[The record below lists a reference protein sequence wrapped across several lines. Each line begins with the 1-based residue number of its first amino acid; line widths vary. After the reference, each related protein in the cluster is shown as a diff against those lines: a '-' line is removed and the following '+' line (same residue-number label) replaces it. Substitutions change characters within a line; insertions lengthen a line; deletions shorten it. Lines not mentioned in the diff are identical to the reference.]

1 MGNRNH
7 KGVGVKT
14 NYVLIDLENIQ
25 PEHLSVLAGQNFKV
39 LVFVGE
45 NQSKI
50 PFDLVSAA
58 QSLGKNAEY
67 IKIQGNGPNALDFHI
82 AFYIG
87 QFSTENRDSHFHIIS
102 KDKGFDPLIKHLES
116 KKIRVHRHKAISEI
130 PLPKPAKAKKA
141 SQGPKPAS
149 SALQEERLQ
158 KIVEFLTA
166 RGSAKPRKLKTLS
179 NSINALFSKSL
190 AENELNALIDEL
202 VKRGTIVVG
211 NNEKNV
217 SYKLKK

>member
-1 MGNRNH
+1 MNM
-7 KGVGVKT
+7 
-14 NYVLIDLENIQ
+14 NYVLIDLENTQ
-25 PEHLSVLAGQNFKV
+25 PEHLSVLTGQNFKV
-39 LVFVGE
+39 LVFVGQ

-50 PFDLVSAA
+50 SFDLVSAV
-58 QSLGKNAEY
+58 QHLGKNAEY

-87 QFSTENRDSHFHIIS
+87 QFSAENRDSHFHIIS

-116 KKIRVHRHKAISEI
+116 KKIRVHRHKAVSDI

-141 SQGPKPAS
+141 SQGSKAAS
-149 SALQEERLQ
+149 SAIKAENIQ

-190 AENELNALIDEL
+190 TENELKALIDEL
-202 VKRGTIVVG
+202 VKRGVVIVSS
-211 NNEKNV
+211 NKTNV
-217 SYKLKK
+217 SYQLKK

>member
-1 MGNRNH
+1 MNM
-7 KGVGVKT
+7 

-25 PEHLSVLAGQNFKV
+25 PDHLSVLTGQNFKV
-39 LVFVGE
+39 LVFVGQ

-50 PFDLVSAA
+50 SFDLVSAV
-58 QSLGKNAEY
+58 QHLGKNAEY

-87 QFSTENRDSHFHIIS
+87 QFSVENKDAHFHIIS

-116 KKIRVHRHKAISEI
+116 KKIRVHRHKAVSEI
-130 PLPKPAKAKKA
+130 PLPKPAKVKKETA
-141 SQGPKPAS
+141 HVSKPAS
-149 SALQEERLQ
+149 AAITAERVQ

-179 NSINALFSKSL
+179 NSINSFFKKSL
-190 AENELNALIDEL
+190 TENELSALIDEL
-202 VKRGTIVVG
+202 VKRGIVVVSS
-211 NNEKNV
+211 NQTNV

>member
-1 MGNRNH
+1 M
-7 KGVGVKT
+7 

-39 LVFVGE
+39 LVFVGQ

-50 PFDLVSAA
+50 SFDLVSAV
-58 QSLGKNAEY
+58 QHLGKNAKY

-87 QFSTENRDSHFHIIS
+87 QFSAENKDAHFHIIS

-116 KKIRVHRHKAISEI
+116 KKIRVHRHKAISDI

-141 SQGPKPAS
+141 SQGSKAAS
-149 SALQEERLQ
+149 SAIKAENIQ

-166 RGSAKPRKLKTLS
+166 RGNAKPRKLKTLS

-190 AENELNALIDEL
+190 TENELKALIDEL
-202 VKRGTIVVG
+202 VKRGVVIVSS
-211 NNEKNV
+211 NQTNV
-217 SYKLKK
+217 SYQLKK

>member
-1 MGNRNH
+1 MNM
-7 KGVGVKT
+7 

-25 PEHLSVLAGQNFKV
+25 PEHLSVLTGQNFKV
-39 LVFVGE
+39 LVFVGQ

-50 PFDLVSAA
+50 SFDLVSAV
-58 QSLGKNAEY
+58 QHLGKNAEY

-87 QFSTENRDSHFHIIS
+87 QFSAENSDSHFHIIS

-116 KKIRVHRHKAISEI
+116 KKIRVHRHKAISDI

-141 SQGPKPAS
+141 AQGSKAAS
-149 SALQEERLQ
+149 SAIKAENIQ
-158 KIVEFLTA
+158 KIVEFLIA
-166 RGSAKPRKLKTLS
+166 RGNAKPRKLKTLS

-190 AENELNALIDEL
+190 TENELKALIDEL
-202 VKRGTIVVG
+202 VKRGVVIVSS
-211 NNEKNV
+211 NQTNV
-217 SYKLKK
+217 SYQLKK

>member
-1 MGNRNH
+1 M
-7 KGVGVKT
+7 

-25 PEHLSVLAGQNFKV
+25 PEHLSVLTGQNFKV
-39 LVFVGE
+39 LVFVGQ

-50 PFDLVSAA
+50 SFDLVSAV
-58 QSLGKNAEY
+58 QHLGKNAEY

-87 QFSTENRDSHFHIIS
+87 QFSVENKDAHFHIIS

-116 KKIRVHRHKAISEI
+116 KKIRVHRHKAVSEI
-130 PLPKPAKAKKA
+130 PLPKPAKVKKETA
-141 SQGPKPAS
+141 HVSKPAS
-149 SALQEERLQ
+149 AAITAERVQ

-179 NSINALFSKSL
+179 NSINSFFKKSL
-190 AENELNALIDEL
+190 TENELSALIDEL
-202 VKRGTIVVG
+202 VKRGIVVVSS
-211 NNEKNV
+211 NQTNV

>member
-1 MGNRNH
+1 MNM
-7 KGVGVKT
+7 

-25 PEHLSVLAGQNFKV
+25 PEHLSVLTGQNFKV
-39 LVFVGE
+39 LVFVGQ

-50 PFDLVSAA
+50 SFDLVSAV
-58 QSLGKNAEY
+58 QHLGKNAEY

-87 QFSTENRDSHFHIIS
+87 QFSVENKDAHFHIIS

-141 SQGPKPAS
+141 SQGSKAAS
-149 SALQEERLQ
+149 SAIKAENIQ

-190 AENELNALIDEL
+190 GESELDALIDEL
-202 VKRGTIVVG
+202 VKRGVVIVSS
-211 NNEKNV
+211 NKTNV
-217 SYKLKK
+217 SYQLKK

>member
-1 MGNRNH
+1 M
-7 KGVGVKT
+7 

-39 LVFVGE
+39 LVFVGQ

-50 PFDLVSAA
+50 SFDLVSAV
-58 QSLGKNAEY
+58 QHLGKNAEY

-87 QFSTENRDSHFHIIS
+87 QFSAENSDSHFHIIS

-116 KKIRVHRHKAISEI
+116 KKIRVHRHKAVSEI

-141 SQGPKPAS
+141 AQGSKAAS
-149 SALQEERLQ
+149 SVIKAENIQ
-158 KIVEFLTA
+158 KIVEFLIA
-166 RGSAKPRKLKTLS
+166 RGNAKPRKLKTLS

-190 AENELNALIDEL
+190 TENELKALIDEL
-202 VKRGTIVVG
+202 VKRGVVIVSS
-211 NNEKNV
+211 NQTNV
-217 SYKLKK
+217 SYQLKK

>member
-1 MGNRNH
+1 MNM
-7 KGVGVKT
+7 

-39 LVFVGE
+39 LVFVGQ
-45 NQSKI
+45 NQSKLS
-50 PFDLVSAA
+50 FDLVSAV
-58 QSLGKNAEY
+58 QHLGKNAEY

-87 QFSTENRDSHFHIIS
+87 QFSAENSDAHFHIIS

-116 KKIRVHRHKAISEI
+116 KQIQVHRHKAISEI

-141 SQGPKPAS
+141 SQGSKAAS
-149 SALQEERLQ
+149 SAIKAENIQ
-158 KIVEFLTA
+158 KIVEFLIA

-190 AENELNALIDEL
+190 TENELKALIDEL
-202 VKRGTIVVG
+202 VKRGVVIVSS
-211 NNEKNV
+211 NQTNV
-217 SYKLKK
+217 SYRLKK

>member
-1 MGNRNH
+1 M
-7 KGVGVKT
+7 

-39 LVFVGE
+39 LVFVGQ

-50 PFDLVSAA
+50 SFDLVSAV
-58 QSLGKNAEY
+58 QHLGKNAEY

-87 QFSTENRDSHFHIIS
+87 QFSTENSDSHFHIIS

-116 KKIRVHRHKAISEI
+116 KKIRVHRHKATSDI
-130 PLPKPAKAKKA
+130 PLPKPAKAKKV
-141 SQGPKPAS
+141 SQGSKAAS
-149 SALQEERLQ
+149 SAIKAENIQ
-158 KIVEFLTA
+158 KIVEFLIA
-166 RGSAKPRKLKTLS
+166 RGNAKPRKLKTLS

-190 AENELNALIDEL
+190 TENELKALIDEL
-202 VKRGTIVVG
+202 VKRGVVIVSS
-211 NNEKNV
+211 NQTNV
-217 SYKLKK
+217 SYQLKK

>member
-1 MGNRNH
+1 MNM
-7 KGVGVKT
+7 

-39 LVFVGE
+39 LVFVGQ

-58 QSLGKNAEY
+58 QNLGKNAEY

-87 QFSTENRDSHFHIIS
+87 QFSVENGESHFHIIS

-116 KKIRVHRHKAISEI
+116 KAIRASRHKAISEI
-130 PLPKPAKAKKA
+130 PIPEPAKAEKA
-141 SQGPKPAS
+141 SAHDSKSAS
-149 SALQEERLQ
+149 SALQKERLQ

-190 AENELNALIDEL
+190 GESDLDALIGEL
-202 VKRGTIVVG
+202 VKRGIVLVSS
-211 NNEKNV
+211 NKTNV

>member
-1 MGNRNH
+1 M
-7 KGVGVKT
+7 

-25 PEHLSVLAGQNFKV
+25 PEHLSVLTGQNFKV
-39 LVFVGE
+39 LVFVGQ

-50 PFDLVSAA
+50 SFDLVSAV
-58 QSLGKNAEY
+58 QHLGKNAEY

-87 QFSTENRDSHFHIIS
+87 QFSVENSDSHFHIIS

-116 KKIRVHRHKAISEI
+116 KKIPVHRHKAVSEI
-130 PLPKPAKAKKA
+130 PLPKPAKVKKETA
-141 SQGPKPAS
+141 HVSKPAS
-149 SALQEERLQ
+149 AAITAERVQ

-179 NSINALFSKSL
+179 NSINSFFKKSL
-190 AENELNALIDEL
+190 TENELSALIDEL
-202 VKRGTIVVG
+202 VKRGIVIV
-211 NNEKNV
+211 NSNQTNV

>member
-1 MGNRNH
+1 M
-7 KGVGVKT
+7 KT

-39 LVFVGE
+39 LVFVGQ

-50 PFDLVSAA
+50 SFDLVSAV
-58 QSLGKNAEY
+58 QHLEKNAEY

-87 QFSTENRDSHFHIIS
+87 QFSVENGDSHFHIIS

-116 KKIRVHRHKAISEI
+116 KKIRVHRHKAISDI

-141 SQGPKPAS
+141 SQGSKAAS
-149 SALQEERLQ
+149 SAIKAENIQ
-158 KIVEFLTA
+158 KIVEFLIA
-166 RGSAKPRKLKTLS
+166 RGNAKPRKLKTLS

-190 AENELNALIDEL
+190 TENELKALIDEL
-202 VKRGTIVVG
+202 VERGVVIVSS
-211 NNEKNV
+211 NQTNV
-217 SYKLKK
+217 SYQLKK

>member
-1 MGNRNH
+1 MNM
-7 KGVGVKT
+7 

-25 PEHLSVLAGQNFKV
+25 PEHLSVLTGQNFKV
-39 LVFVGE
+39 LVFVGQ

-50 PFDLVSAA
+50 SFDLVSAV
-58 QSLGKNAEY
+58 QHLGKNAEY

-87 QFSTENRDSHFHIIS
+87 QFSVENSDSHFHIIS

-116 KKIRVHRHKAISEI
+116 KKIPVHRHKAVSEI
-130 PLPKPAKAKKA
+130 PLPKPAKVKKETA
-141 SQGPKPAS
+141 HVSKPAS
-149 SALQEERLQ
+149 AAITAERVQ

-179 NSINALFSKSL
+179 NSINSFFKKSL
-190 AENELNALIDEL
+190 TENELSALIDEL
-202 VKRGTIVVG
+202 VKRGIVIV
-211 NNEKNV
+211 NSNQTNV

>member
-1 MGNRNH
+1 M
-7 KGVGVKT
+7 

-25 PEHLSVLAGQNFKV
+25 PEHLSVLTGQNFKV
-39 LVFVGE
+39 LVFVGQ

-50 PFDLVSAA
+50 SFDLVSAV
-58 QSLGKNAEY
+58 QHLGKNAEY

-87 QFSTENRDSHFHIIS
+87 QFSVENSDSHFHIIS

-141 SQGPKPAS
+141 SQGSKAAS
-149 SALQEERLQ
+149 SAIKAENIQ
-158 KIVEFLTA
+158 KIVEFLIA
-166 RGSAKPRKLKTLS
+166 RGNAKPRKLKTLS

-190 AENELNALIDEL
+190 TENELNALIDEL
-202 VKRGTIVVG
+202 VKRGVVIVSS
-211 NNEKNV
+211 NKTNV

>member
-1 MGNRNH
+1 MNM
-7 KGVGVKT
+7 

-39 LVFVGE
+39 LVFVGQ
-45 NQSKI
+45 NQSKLS
-50 PFDLVSAA
+50 FDLVSAV
-58 QSLGKNAEY
+58 QHLGKNAEY

-87 QFSTENRDSHFHIIS
+87 QFSAENSAAHFHIIS

-116 KKIRVHRHKAISEI
+116 KQIQVHRHKAISEI

-141 SQGPKPAS
+141 SQGSKAAS
-149 SALQEERLQ
+149 SAIKAENIQ
-158 KIVEFLTA
+158 KIVEFLIA

-190 AENELNALIDEL
+190 TENGLKALIDEL
-202 VKRGTIVVG
+202 VKRGVVIVSS
-211 NNEKNV
+211 NQTNV
-217 SYKLKK
+217 SYQLKK

>member
-1 MGNRNH
+1 MNM
-7 KGVGVKT
+7 
-14 NYVLIDLENIQ
+14 NYVLIDLENTQ
-25 PEHLSVLAGQNFKV
+25 PEHLSVLTGQNFKV
-39 LVFVGE
+39 LVFVGQ

-50 PFDLVSAA
+50 SFDLVSAV
-58 QSLGKNAEY
+58 QHLGKNAEY

-87 QFSTENRDSHFHIIS
+87 QFSAENRDSHFHIIS

-116 KKIRVHRHKAISEI
+116 KKIQVHRHKAVSDI

-141 SQGPKPAS
+141 SPGSKAAS
-149 SALQEERLQ
+149 SAIKAENIQ

-190 AENELNALIDEL
+190 TENELKALIDEL
-202 VKRGTIVVG
+202 VKRGVVIVSS
-211 NNEKNV
+211 NQTNV
-217 SYKLKK
+217 SYQLKK

>member
-1 MGNRNH
+1 M
-7 KGVGVKT
+7 

-39 LVFVGE
+39 LVFVGQ

-50 PFDLVSAA
+50 SFDLVSAV
-58 QSLGKNAEY
+58 QHLGKNAEY

-87 QFSTENRDSHFHIIS
+87 QFSVENGDSHFHIIS

-116 KKIRVHRHKAISEI
+116 KNIQVHRHKAISDI
-130 PLPKPAKAKKA
+130 PLPKPAKAKKS
-141 SQGPKPAS
+141 SQGSKAAS
-149 SALQEERLQ
+149 SAIKAENIQ
-158 KIVEFLTA
+158 KIVEFLIA
-166 RGSAKPRKLKTLS
+166 RGNAKPRKLKTLS

-190 AENELNALIDEL
+190 TENELKALIDEL
-202 VKRGTIVVG
+202 VKRGVVIVSS
-211 NNEKNV
+211 NKSNV
-217 SYKLKK
+217 SYRLKK

>member
-1 MGNRNH
+1 MNM
-7 KGVGVKT
+7 

-25 PEHLSVLAGQNFKV
+25 PEHLSVLTGQNFKI
-39 LVFVGE
+39 LVFVGQ

-50 PFDLVSAA
+50 SFDLVSAV
-58 QSLGKNAEY
+58 QHLGKNAEY

-87 QFSTENRDSHFHIIS
+87 QFSVENKDAHFHIIS

-116 KKIRVHRHKAISEI
+116 KKIRVHRHKAVSEI
-130 PLPKPAKAKKA
+130 PLPKPAKVKKETA
-141 SQGPKPAS
+141 HVSKPAS
-149 SALQEERLQ
+149 AAITAERVQ

-179 NSINALFSKSL
+179 NSINSFFKKSL
-190 AENELNALIDEL
+190 TENELSALIDEL
-202 VKRGTIVVG
+202 VKRGIVVVSS
-211 NNEKNV
+211 NQTNV

>member
-1 MGNRNH
+1 M
-7 KGVGVKT
+7 

-39 LVFVGE
+39 LVFVGQ
-45 NQSKI
+45 NQAKLS
-50 PFDLVSAA
+50 FDLVSAV
-58 QSLGKNAEY
+58 QHLGKNAEY

-87 QFSTENRDSHFHIIS
+87 QFSAENSDAHFHIIS

-116 KKIRVHRHKAISEI
+116 KQIQVHRHKAISEI

-141 SQGPKPAS
+141 SQGSKAAS
-149 SALQEERLQ
+149 SAIKAENIQ
-158 KIVEFLTA
+158 KIVEFLIA

-179 NSINALFSKSL
+179 NSINALFSKNL
-190 AENELNALIDEL
+190 TENELKALIDEL
-202 VKRGTIVVG
+202 VKRGVVIVSS
-211 NNEKNV
+211 NQTNV
-217 SYKLKK
+217 SYQLKK

>member
-1 MGNRNH
+1 MNM
-7 KGVGVKT
+7 

-25 PEHLSVLAGQNFKV
+25 PEHLSVLTGQNFKV
-39 LVFVGE
+39 LVFVGQ

-50 PFDLVSAA
+50 SFDLVSAV
-58 QSLGKNAEY
+58 QHLGKNAEY

-87 QFSTENRDSHFHIIS
+87 QFSVENKDAHFHIIS

-116 KKIRVHRHKAISEI
+116 KKIRVHRHKAVSEI
-130 PLPKPAKAKKA
+130 PLPKPAKVKKETA
-141 SQGPKPAS
+141 HVSKPAS
-149 SALQEERLQ
+149 AAITAERVQ

-179 NSINALFSKSL
+179 NSINSFFKKSL
-190 AENELNALIDEL
+190 TENELSALIDEL
-202 VKRGTIVVG
+202 VKRGIVVVSS
-211 NNEKNV
+211 NQTNV

>member
-1 MGNRNH
+1 MNM
-7 KGVGVKT
+7 

-39 LVFVGE
+39 LVFVGQ
-45 NQSKI
+45 NQSKLS
-50 PFDLVSAA
+50 FDLVSAV
-58 QSLGKNAEY
+58 QHLGKNAEY

-87 QFSTENRDSHFHIIS
+87 QFSTENSDSHFHIIS

-116 KKIRVHRHKAISEI
+116 KKIPVRRHKAVSEI
-130 PLPKPAKAKKA
+130 PLPKPAKVKKETA
-141 SQGPKPAS
+141 HVSKPAS
-149 SALQEERLQ
+149 AAITAERVQ

-179 NSINALFSKSL
+179 NSINSFFKKSL
-190 AENELNALIDEL
+190 TENELSALIDEL
-202 VKRGTIVVG
+202 VKRGIVIV
-211 NNEKNV
+211 NSNQTNV

>member
-1 MGNRNH
+1 M
-7 KGVGVKT
+7 

-25 PEHLSVLAGQNFKV
+25 PEHLSILAGQNFKV
-39 LVFVGE
+39 LVFVGQ

-50 PFDLVSAA
+50 SFDLVSAV
-58 QSLGKNAEY
+58 QHLGKNAEY

-87 QFSTENRDSHFHIIS
+87 RFSAENSDSHFHIIS

-116 KKIRVHRHKAISEI
+116 KNIRVHRHKAISEI
-130 PLPKPAKAKKA
+130 PLPKPVKAKKA
-141 SQGPKPAS
+141 SAQGPKPAR
-149 SALQEERLQ
+149 SALQEEHLQ

-166 RGSAKPRKLKTLS
+166 RGSARPRKLKTLS

-190 AENELNALIDEL
+190 AENELKALIDEL
-202 VKRGTIVVG
+202 VKRGVVVVSS
-211 NNEKNV
+211 NKSNV
-217 SYKLKK
+217 SYQLKK

>member
-1 MGNRNH
+1 M
-7 KGVGVKT
+7 

-39 LVFVGE
+39 LVFVGQ
-45 NQSKI
+45 NQSKLS
-50 PFDLVSAA
+50 FDLVSAV
-58 QSLGKNAEY
+58 QHLGKNAEY

-87 QFSTENRDSHFHIIS
+87 QFSVENSDSHFYIIS

-116 KKIRVHRHKAISEI
+116 KKIPVHRHKDISGI
-130 PLPKPAKAKKA
+130 PLPKPAKAKKEPA
-141 SQGPKPAS
+141 HVSKPVS
-149 SALQEERLQ
+149 SSITKERVQ
-158 KIVEFLTA
+158 KIVEFLIA
-166 RGSAKPRKLKTLS
+166 RGNAKPRKLKTLS

-190 AENELNALIDEL
+190 SENELDALVAEL
-202 VKRGTIVVG
+202 VKRGIVIVSS
-211 NNEKNV
+211 NKTNV